1 MKRTETAPRRC
12 YMLCKPQG
20 YVCACRDE
28 KDPTV
33 LELLPPA
40 LRDGLFPLGR
50 LDKYTEGLILLTD
63 DGKLNRRLLDPE
75 HHVQKQYL
83 FWAAGTLSDAACAQL
98 RQGVRLK
105 GLPEPTR
112 PARLELLATSELGRL
127 SVPLF
132 PARRAL
138 AQAQPALPAVCGRLW
153 MTEGKR
159 HQVKRMLEAVGCT
172 AVYLKREAFG
182 PLLLDDTLT
191 PGQFRPLTEAEF
203 SQLRQAAGLDNTP

>member
-75 HHVQKQYL
+75 HHVQKSGPRERCQ
-83 FWAAGTLSDAACAQL
+83 T
-98 RQGVRLK
+98 
-105 GLPEPTR
+105 
-112 PARLELLATSELGRL
+112 
-127 SVPLF
+127 
-132 PARRAL
+132 
-138 AQAQPALPAVCGRLW
+138 QPAPSCGRASGSRACRSRPGPPGWSCWPRQSWAVFPCPSSLPAAPWRRRSPRCP
-153 MTEGKR
+153 
-159 HQVKRMLEAVGCT
+159 Q
-172 AVYLKREAFG
+172 
-182 PLLLDDTLT
+182 
-191 PGQFRPLTEAEF
+191 
-203 SQLRQAAGLDNTP
+203 SAAASG